1 MKDIRPR
8 YLNEY
13 LTAKVTENCAGS
25 ALQRNN
31 QNFETLANGWSRD
44 FSRENQR
51 ERTVSNFGEP
61 VAVATSRCYVSW
73 SFIHSYRSFVATS
86 RFSGDTVLLR
96 GSRVS
101 ATWWMKLPFGL
112 HRRVLIT
119 RDTVA
124 GFDDILATRELIY
137 CNAVG
142 NKNRF
147 VSERS
152 TSPRINREYST
163 SFDVAEF
170 LFV

>member
-1 MKDIRPR
+1 MRDIRSR

-25 ALQRNN
+25 VLQRNN

-51 ERTVSNFGEP
+51 ERTVSNFREP
-61 VAVATSRCYVSW
+61 VAVATSRCLW

-86 RFSGDTVLLR
+86 RFSGDTVLLC
-96 GSRVS
+96 GSCVS

-163 SFDVAEF
+163 LFDVAEF